1 MSPAVDRYRQMFAE
15 FWSARNER
23 ERKQLL
29 LAAVV
34 IVLAL
39 IYVLLIEPAYV
50 GRQQLKKNL
59 PTMRQQAI
67 ELQAMSMQASTLARE
82 TPPPPP
88 PLTKEAIE
96 AALSR
101 AGLKAQNVAMAG
113 TDLAKVQLS
122 SVSFA
127 GMVAWLD
134 EMQKT
139 AKVTVT
145 DANITAQGQTDIVN
159 ANLTLQQQKSEQ

>member
-1 MSPAVDRYRQMFAE
+1 MSPAVENYRQKFSD
-15 FWSARNER
+15 FWNARNER

-29 LAAVV
+29 LMAVV

-39 IYVLLIEPAYV
+39 IYILLIEPAYV
-50 GRQQLKKNL
+50 GRQQLQKNL
-59 PTMRQQAI
+59 PTMRQQAV
-67 ELQAMSMQASTLARE
+67 ELQAMSAQASALSRE

-88 PLTKEAIE
+88 PMTREAID
-96 AALSR
+96 AALNR

-113 TDLAKVQLS
+113 TDIAKVQLT

-139 AKVTVT
+139 SRVTVT
-145 DANITAQGQTDIVN
+145 EANITAQAQIDTVN
-159 ANLTLQQQKSEQ
+159 ANLTLQQQKSE

>member
-1 MSPAVDRYRQMFAE
+1 MSPAVDSYRQRFSD
-15 FWSARNER
+15 FWNARNER

-39 IYVLLIEPAYV
+39 IYTLLIEPAYI

-59 PTMRQQAI
+59 PNMRQQAV
-67 ELQAMSMQASTLARE
+67 ELQSMSMQASALSRE

-88 PLTKEAIE
+88 PLTKEVID
-96 AALSR
+96 AALNR

-139 AKVTVT
+139 TRVTVT
-145 DANITAQGQTDIVN
+145 EASITAQAQIDTVN
-159 ANLTLQQQKSEQ
+159 ANLTLQQQKSE

>member
-1 MSPAVDRYRQMFAE
+1 MSPAVDSYRQRFSD
-15 FWSARNER
+15 FWNARNER

-29 LAAVV
+29 LSAVV

-39 IYVLLIEPAYV
+39 IYTLLIEPAYI

-59 PTMRQQAI
+59 PNMRQQAV
-67 ELQAMSMQASTLARE
+67 ELQSMSMQASALSRE

-88 PLTKEAIE
+88 PLTKEVIE
-96 AALSR
+96 AALNR
-101 AGLKAQNVAMAG
+101 AGHKTHNVAMAG

-139 AKVTVT
+139 TRMTVT
-145 DANITAQGQTDIVN
+145 EASITAQAQIDTVN
-159 ANLTLQQQKSEQ
+159 ANLTLQQQKSE

>member
-1 MSPAVDRYRQMFAE
+1 MSPTLVRYRQALSD

-29 LAAVV
+29 LAAAVA
-34 IVLAL
+34 VLAL
-39 IYVLLIEPAYV
+39 VYMLLIEPAYL
-50 GRQQLKKNL
+50 GRQQLQKNL
-59 PTMRQQAI
+59 PNLRQQAV
-67 ELQAMSMQASTLARE
+67 ELQTMSMQASALARE

-88 PLTKEAIE
+88 PMTRESIE
-96 AALSR
+96 AALAR
-101 AGLKAQNVAMAG
+101 AGLKPQSVAMAG

-139 AKVTVT
+139 ARVSVT
-145 DANITAQGQTDIVN
+145 DASITAQGQIDTVN
-159 ANLTLQQQKSEQ
+159 ANLTLRQQKSE

>member
-1 MSPAVDRYRQMFAE
+1 MSPTVDRYRQQFAD
-15 FWSARNER
+15 FWSVRTER

-34 IVLAL
+34 VVLAL
-39 IYVLLIEPAYV
+39 IYMLLIEPAYL

-59 PTMRQQAI
+59 PNLRQQAV
-67 ELQAMSMQASTLARE
+67 ELQSMSMQASALARE

-88 PLTKEAIE
+88 PLTKEAID
-96 AALSR
+96 ASLAR

-127 GMVAWLD
+127 GVVAWLD

-139 AKVTVT
+139 ARVTAT
-145 DANITAQGQTDIVN
+145 EANITTQGKTDTVN
-159 ANLTLQQQKSEQ
+159 ANLTLQQQKSE

>member
-1 MSPAVDRYRQMFAE
+1 MFAE

>member
-1 MSPAVDRYRQMFAE
+1 MNPTVDRYRQMFSD

-34 IVLAL
+34 VVLAL
-39 IYVLLIEPAYV
+39 VYMLLIEPAYL

-59 PTMRQQAI
+59 PNLRQQSV
-67 ELQAMSMQASTLARE
+67 ELQAMSMQATALARE

-88 PLTKEAIE
+88 PLTREVIE
-96 AALSR
+96 TSLNR
-101 AGLKAQNVAMAG
+101 TGLKAQNIVMAG
-113 TDLAKVQLS
+113 TDVAKVQLS

-134 EMQKT
+134 DMQKT
-139 AKVTVT
+139 ARVTVSEASVT
-145 DANITAQGQTDIVN
+145 SPGQVDIVN
-159 ANLTLQQQKSEQ
+159 ANLTLKQQKSE